1 MGDRVQDA
9 VGRARAVLDGLGA
22 AGADGEPVEK
32 TIWGSPAGKKRLA
45 PRLVKLL
52 PKHRVYV
59 EPFAGSAAVLFEKE
73 PAEVEAINDADP
85 EIGKAF
91 RIIRKLNPKK
101 IETLRGMTW
110 TGDEATFKR
119 LLDASPRGELEQLH
133 RFLYLTHFSYG
144 KMRGRTFSPN
154 VQGIEAKTMARL
166 ERHAPR
172 LAKVKVHSGDY
183 EPVVRK
189 YDGADTAFFLD
200 PPYPGYNVDVGE
212 SKFDEE
218 RFFEVLKSLKGKWL
232 MTYGIRGKL
241 PKLLK
246 DAGFHIKRIRTP
258 RTIGAMRG
266 VGGPSVL
273 TQVEL
278 DAKLFKAEVRLS
290 DEVLEDS
297 IERGELRQTIMEM
310 MAEAISRDMEEVL
323 INGDT
328 LSADP
333 FLAVMDGVLKQA
345 TSNIVD
351 AAAAPIAKDLLRDML
366 KTLPSEHLRD
376 KKAMRFMTSVDADL
390 DYRNTL
396 ADRATV
402 AGDRL
407 LEGDTPVLYSGV
419 PLQPI
424 PLFPENL
431 GAGSDQTVILLCNPK
446 NIHVGIWRNI
456 RVESARDISEGTLKI
471 VATLRFDVKFA
482 EEPGV
487 AKAINVQL

>member
-1 MGDRVQDA
+1 MSYTDNRTILQKADLALADLTAGGGILKPAQAQKFMRLLIKDSPLMRLATVVPMQSPKQQLSKIKFGSRVLRPGAEATALPLAD
-9 VGRARAVLDGLGA
+9 RAR
-22 AGADGEPVEK
+22 
-32 TIWGSPAGKKRLA
+32 
-45 PRLVKLL
+45 
-52 PKHRVYV
+52 
-59 EPFAGSAAVLFEKE
+59 
-73 PAEVEAINDADP
+73 
-85 EIGKAF
+85 
-91 RIIRKLNPKK
+91 
-101 IETLRGMTW
+101 
-110 TGDEATFKR
+110 
-119 LLDASPRGELEQLH
+119 
-133 RFLYLTHFSYG
+133 
-144 KMRGRTFSPN
+144 PN
-154 VQGIEAKTMARL
+154 L
-166 ERHAPR
+166 
-172 LAKVKVHSGDY
+172 S
-183 EPVVRK
+183 
-189 YDGADTAFFLD
+189 
-200 PPYPGYNVDVGE
+200 
-212 SKFDEE
+212 
-218 RFFEVLKSLKGKWL
+218 
-232 MTYGIRGKL
+232 
-241 PKLLK
+241 
-246 DAGFHIKRIRTP
+246 
-258 RTIGAMRG
+258 
-266 VGGPSVL
+266 
-273 TQVEL
+273 QVEL

-351 AAAAPIAKDLLRDML
+351 AAATPIAKDLLRDML

>member
-1 MGDRVQDA
+1 MSYTDNRTILQKADLALADLTAGGGLLKSAQAQKFMRLLIKDSPLMRLATVVPMASPKQQLSKIKFGSRVLRPGQEATALGVAD
-9 VGRARAVLDGLGA
+9 RARPDL
-22 AGADGEPVEK
+22 
-32 TIWGSPAGKKRLA
+32 S
-45 PRLVKLL
+45 
-52 PKHRVYV
+52 
-59 EPFAGSAAVLFEKE
+59 
-73 PAEVEAINDADP
+73 
-85 EIGKAF
+85 
-91 RIIRKLNPKK
+91 
-101 IETLRGMTW
+101 
-110 TGDEATFKR
+110 
-119 LLDASPRGELEQLH
+119 
-133 RFLYLTHFSYG
+133 
-144 KMRGRTFSPN
+144 
-154 VQGIEAKTMARL
+154 
-166 ERHAPR
+166 
-172 LAKVKVHSGDY
+172 
-183 EPVVRK
+183 
-189 YDGADTAFFLD
+189 
-200 PPYPGYNVDVGE
+200 
-212 SKFDEE
+212 
-218 RFFEVLKSLKGKWL
+218 
-232 MTYGIRGKL
+232 
-241 PKLLK
+241 
-246 DAGFHIKRIRTP
+246 
-258 RTIGAMRG
+258 
-266 VGGPSVL
+266 
-273 TQVEL
+273 QVEL

-345 TSNIVD
+345 TSNVVD
-351 AAAAPIAKDLLRDML
+351 AGAAPISKNLLRDML
-366 KTLPSEHLRD
+366 KTIPSEHLRD

-396 ADRATV
+396 AERATTV
-402 AGDRL
+402 GDRL

-431 GAGSDQTVILLCNPK
+431 GAGSDQTVIVLCNPK
-446 NIHVGIWRNI
+446 NLHVGIWRNI

>member
-1 MGDRVQDA
+1 MSYTDNRTILQKADLALADLTAGGGILKPAQAQKFMRLLIKDSPLMRLATVVPMQSPKQQLSKIKFGSRVLRPGAEATALPLAD
-9 VGRARAVLDGLGA
+9 RARPDL
-22 AGADGEPVEK
+22 
-32 TIWGSPAGKKRLA
+32 S
-45 PRLVKLL
+45 
-52 PKHRVYV
+52 
-59 EPFAGSAAVLFEKE
+59 
-73 PAEVEAINDADP
+73 
-85 EIGKAF
+85 
-91 RIIRKLNPKK
+91 
-101 IETLRGMTW
+101 
-110 TGDEATFKR
+110 
-119 LLDASPRGELEQLH
+119 
-133 RFLYLTHFSYG
+133 
-144 KMRGRTFSPN
+144 
-154 VQGIEAKTMARL
+154 
-166 ERHAPR
+166 
-172 LAKVKVHSGDY
+172 
-183 EPVVRK
+183 
-189 YDGADTAFFLD
+189 
-200 PPYPGYNVDVGE
+200 
-212 SKFDEE
+212 
-218 RFFEVLKSLKGKWL
+218 
-232 MTYGIRGKL
+232 
-241 PKLLK
+241 
-246 DAGFHIKRIRTP
+246 
-258 RTIGAMRG
+258 
-266 VGGPSVL
+266 
-273 TQVEL
+273 QVEL

-333 FLAVMDGVLKQA
+333 FLAVMDGALKQA
-345 TSNIVD
+345 TSNVVD
-351 AAAAPIAKDLLRDML
+351 AGGAAISKNLLRDML
-366 KTLPSEHLRD
+366 KTIPSEHLRD

-396 ADRATV
+396 AERATAV
-402 AGDRL
+402 GDRL
-407 LEGDTPVLYSGV
+407 LEGDTPALYSGV